1 MEDPNGQP
9 PSKNEKLKATQQ
21 ILAEQFDSMRSGNQT
36 VDATA
41 GNMLKAKTTYEQY
54 GRKIVDTTR
63 LVDEIQR
70 KERWDEMKL

>member
-1 MEDPNGQP
+1 
-9 PSKNEKLKATQQ
+9 
-21 ILAEQFDSMRSGNQT
+21 MRSGNQT

-41 GNMLKAKTTYEQY
+41 ENIRKAKTTYDQY